1 MHAVTCTL
9 QNLINQAV
17 PDTVLLTMLT
27 GLTKSKDKE
36 YMVFVKVM
44 SIFLRKLI
52 ITSSYREVRVIEGK
66 ITVRRRKEIQGKS
79 VLVRVIWS

>member
-9 QNLINQAV
+9 QNLINQAF

-44 SIFLRKLI
+44 SIFLRKLK

>member
-9 QNLINQAV
+9 QNLKNQAV

-44 SIFLRKLI
+44 SIFLRKLK

>member
-17 PDTVLLTMLT
+17 PDTVLLTVLT

-44 SIFLRKLI
+44 SIFLRKLK

>member
-44 SIFLRKLI
+44 SIFLRKI
-52 ITSSYREVRVIEGK
+52 KITSSYREVRVIEGK

>member
-1 MHAVTCTL
+1 MHPVTCTL

-17 PDTVLLTMLT
+17 PDTVLLTVLT

-36 YMVFVKVM
+36 YMVFVNVM
-44 SIFLRKLI
+44 SIFLRKLK

>member
-44 SIFLRKLI
+44 SIFLRKLK
-52 ITSSYREVRVIEGK
+52 ITSSYREIRVIEGK

>member
-1 MHAVTCTL
+1 MRAVTCTL

-36 YMVFVKVM
+36 YMVFNNVN
-44 SIFLRKLI
+44 IFKEIKNYFELSGG
-52 ITSSYREVRVIEGK
+52 SSYRG
-66 ITVRRRKEIQGKS
+66 
-79 VLVRVIWS
+79 

>member
-36 YMVFVKVM
+36 YKVFVKVM
-44 SIFLRKLI
+44 SIFLRKLK

>member
-1 MHAVTCTL
+1 MHPVTCTL

-17 PDTVLLTMLT
+17 PDTVLLTVLT

-44 SIFLRKLI
+44 SIFLRKLK

-79 VLVRVIWS
+79 VLVRVSWS

>member
-17 PDTVLLTMLT
+17 PDTVLLNMLT

-44 SIFLRKLI
+44 SIFLRKLK

-66 ITVRRRKEIQGKS
+66 ITVRRRKEIQGKF

>member
-44 SIFLRKLI
+44 SIFLRKLK
-52 ITSSYREVRVIEGK
+52 ITSSYWEFRVIEGK

>member
-1 MHAVTCTL
+1 MHAVTCTI

-44 SIFLRKLI
+44 SIFLRKLK

>member
-66 ITVRRRKEIQGKS
+66 ITVRRRKETQGKS

>member
-27 GLTKSKDKE
+27 GLTKSKDKK

-44 SIFLRKLI
+44 SIFLRKLK

>member
-1 MHAVTCTL
+1 MRAVTCTL

-44 SIFLRKLI
+44 SIFLRKLK

>member
-9 QNLINQAV
+9 QNLINQVV

-36 YMVFVKVM
+36 YMAFVKVM
-44 SIFLRKLI
+44 SIFLRKLK

>member
-1 MHAVTCTL
+1 MHAITCTL

-44 SIFLRKLI
+44 SIFLRKLK

>member
-36 YMVFVKVM
+36 YMFFVKVM
-44 SIFLRKLI
+44 SIFLRKLK
-52 ITSSYREVRVIEGK
+52 ITSSYRGVRVIEGK
-66 ITVRRRKEIQGKS
+66 ITVRGRKEIQGKS

>member
-9 QNLINQAV
+9 QNVINQAV

-66 ITVRRRKEIQGKS
+66 ITVRRRKETQGKS

>member
-44 SIFLRKLI
+44 SIFLRKLK
-52 ITSSYREVRVIEGK
+52 ITSSYREVRVIKGK
-66 ITVRRRKEIQGKS
+66 ITVRRRKEIQGKF

>member
-44 SIFLRKLI
+44 SIFLRKLK

-66 ITVRRRKEIQGKS
+66 ITVRRRKEIQGKF

>member
-27 GLTKSKDKE
+27 GLTKSKGKE
-36 YMVFVKVM
+36 YMVFVKVI
-44 SIFLRKLI
+44 SIFLRKI
-52 ITSSYREVRVIEGK
+52 K
-66 ITVRRRKEIQGKS
+66 ITLS
-79 VLVRVIWS
+79 

>member
-9 QNLINQAV
+9 QKLINQAV

-44 SIFLRKLI
+44 SIFLRKLK

>member
-44 SIFLRKLI
+44 SIFLRKLK
-52 ITSSYREVRVIEGK
+52 ITSSYREGRVIESK
-66 ITVRRRKEIQGKS
+66 ITVRRRKEIQGKF

>member
-17 PDTVLLTMLT
+17 PDTVPLTMLT

-36 YMVFVKVM
+36 YMVFVKVI
-44 SIFLRKLI
+44 SIFLRKFK

>member
-44 SIFLRKLI
+44 SIFLRKLK

>member
-17 PDTVLLTMLT
+17 PHTVLLTMLT

-44 SIFLRKLI
+44 SIFLRKLK

>member
-36 YMVFVKVM
+36 YMVFVKVI
-44 SIFLRKLI
+44 SIFLRKLK

>member
-9 QNLINQAV
+9 QNVINQAV

-44 SIFLRKLI
+44 SIFLRKLK

-66 ITVRRRKEIQGKS
+66 ITVRRRKEIQGKF

>member
-44 SIFLRKLI
+44 SIFLRKLK

-66 ITVRRRKEIQGKS
+66 ITVRRRKEIQEKF

>member
-1 MHAVTCTL
+1 MHPVTCTL

-36 YMVFVKVM
+36 YMVFVKVI
-44 SIFLRKLI
+44 SILLRKI
-52 ITSSYREVRVIEGK
+52 KITSS
-66 ITVRRRKEIQGKS
+66 
-79 VLVRVIWS
+79 

>member
-1 MHAVTCTL
+1 MHAVTCTFL
-9 QNLINQAV
+9 NLINQAV

-36 YMVFVKVM
+36 HMVFVKVM
-44 SIFLRKLI
+44 SIFLRKLK

>member
-44 SIFLRKLI
+44 SIFLRKLK
-52 ITSSYREVRVIEGK
+52 ITSSYRGVRVIEGK
-66 ITVRRRKEIQGKS
+66 ITVRGRKEIQGKS

>member
-9 QNLINQAV
+9 QNVINQAV

>member
-44 SIFLRKLI
+44 SIFLRKLK
-52 ITSSYREVRVIEGK
+52 ITSSYREFRVIEGK

>member
-36 YMVFVKVM
+36 YMVFNNVN
-44 SIFLRKLI
+44 IFKEIKNYFELSGG
-52 ITSSYREVRVIEGK
+52 SSYRG
-66 ITVRRRKEIQGKS
+66 
-79 VLVRVIWS
+79 

>member
-9 QNLINQAV
+9 QNLIDQAV

-44 SIFLRKLI
+44 SIFLRKLK